1 MKASEEH
8 FPLVERTP
16 VVAWPPCSSPARCFM
31 ALPAF
36 NAPQCDCGNKRHV
49 SRRHALDERWTSQRI
64 NESRMEEGDQ
74 AG

>member
-1 MKASEEH
+1 
-8 FPLVERTP
+8 
-16 VVAWPPCSSPARCFM
+16 M